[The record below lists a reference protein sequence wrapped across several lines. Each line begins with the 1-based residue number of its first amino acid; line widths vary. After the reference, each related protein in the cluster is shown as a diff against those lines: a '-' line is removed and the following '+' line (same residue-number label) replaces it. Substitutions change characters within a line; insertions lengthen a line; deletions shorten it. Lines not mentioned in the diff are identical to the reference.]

1 MDFGLLRAQQLPELI
16 FPRARTTLC
25 IGSNGT
31 FSTETRMLEDDRSY
45 YQHRAEVET
54 ERAEQASLPCAV
66 EAHYKL
72 AEAYLDK
79 LASFD
84 RDGESA

>member
-1 MDFGLLRAQQLPELI
+1 M
-16 FPRARTTLC
+16 
-25 IGSNGT
+25 
-31 FSTETRMLEDDRSY
+31 ETGMFQDDRSY
-45 YQHRAEVET
+45 YQRRAEVET
-54 ERAEQASLPCAV
+54 ERAQQASLPCAV

-84 RDGESA
+84 RDGKSA